1 MFRLIPLSV
10 LVMAGLLNVA
20 VWQEVGAAPVTS
32 AVQHRMTAMG
42 NGLVQNV
49 YYTYRGRKYKYRYK
63 GGYYNHR
70 AYRNGRWR
78 YY

>member
-1 MFRLIPLSV
+1 MFRLIPLPF
-10 LVMAGLLNVA
+10 LVVA
-20 VWQEVGAAPVTS
+20 ALPGVALWQAAGAAPVMT
-32 AVQHRMTAMG
+32 AVQQGVTAAG

-49 YYTYRGRKYKYRYK
+49 YYTYHGRKYKYRYK

-70 AYRNGRWR
+70 SYQKGRWH